1 MSLLQMSIS
10 GTAMILLTVVVRA
23 LLLQRFPK
31 RTFLVLWGVILLR
44 LLVPYSLPCEF
55 SAYSLLMQKV
65 TTAETP
71 PNITVS
77 LLRDFFTEGEVD
89 ESVVSDNDP
98 SFVMLVDLRMVVW
111 LTGVLICFVFFA
123 MSYVKCRIKFRES
136 LPVDNEYIMEWLA
149 EHRSF
154 RRISVRCSDRISTP
168 LTYGVFYPVILL
180 PKNFRQLCNEEL
192 KFVLSHEY
200 VHIRYFDA
208 YLKLAL
214 IVALCIHWFNPMV
227 WVMFIIANRDIEI
240 SCDEAV
246 LRMLGDHEKQA
257 YAMLLVCME
266 ESKSGL
272 APLNNNFC
280 KNAIKERIV
289 AIMNFKKTTALAITA
304 AACLI
309 VGTTTVFA
317 TTLEIR
323 NNDSVQ
329 QASQSNESDETMMAV
344 SSNSKTEPNIS
355 QALKATDAAK
365 VLTTPAEVVENSIK
379 EETFSTESTI
389 TLEPGIE
396 IPVPTD
402 GSYIIQEDT
411 DENGNR
417 IVRYSPIEGNPTSVM
432 QNEEYLHEEIVED
445 GILRW

>member
-10 GTAMILLTVVVRA
+10 GTTMILLTVVVRA
-23 LLLQRFPK
+23 LLLHRFPK

-55 SAYSLLMQKV
+55 SVYSLLTQKV

-71 PNITVS
+71 QNVTVP
-77 LLRDFFTEGEVD
+77 LLHDFLTESVVD
-89 ESVVSDNDP
+89 ASVVSDND
-98 SFVMLVDLRMVVW
+98 SSLVMEVW

-136 LPVDNEYIMEWLA
+136 LPVDNEYIMQWLA
-149 EHRSF
+149 EHRIF

-180 PKNFRQLCNEEL
+180 PKDFKQLCNEEL
-192 KFVLSHEY
+192 KFVLAHEY

-208 YLKLAL
+208 YLKFAL

-246 LRMLGDHEKQA
+246 IKMLGDHEKQA

-317 TTLEIR
+317 TTVETK

-329 QASQSNESDETMMAV
+329 QASQSNESDETMMTV
-344 SSNSKTEPNIS
+344 SSNSKTELNIS
-355 QALKATDAAK
+355 PLPKASDAEK
-365 VLTTPAEVVENSIK
+365 VLTTPVEAVENSIK
-379 EETFSTESTI
+379 EEMFSTESTI
-389 TLEPGIE
+389 TLEPGIG
-396 IPVPTD
+396 IPVPD

-417 IVRYSPIEGNPTSVM
+417 IVRYSPIVGNPTSVM
-432 QNEEYLHEEIVED
+432 QNEEYSHEEIDED